1 MNKLLVV
8 KLAIALALILSACQS
23 APPPTP
29 DGAAPSGESENGLCG
44 DRAQLA
50 NELFVYN
57 WTDYLD
63 SELLD
68 KFESECGVKVSEVYY
83 DSNEALLAT
92 LQAGGAAYDVI
103 VPSDY
108 MIQIMISENLLEPLD
123 YNIIT
128 NIKNYPDHFR
138 HQYFDPEQKY
148 TVPYFWGTAGLAVD
162 TNVIPDP
169 EPSWGLVFDPASE
182 ACGQIGMLDD
192 VRETLGA
199 ALIYL
204 GYSVNDVDP
213 AHLEEA
219 KDLLIQQAACV
230 KAYDSNSNDDSLIQ
244 GEMEVAHMWTGDAVL
259 AADPAS
265 GGREGIVYII
275 PDEGTT
281 IFQDALAVPT
291 SAPNKYTAMVFINFL
306 ADAENAAQNT
316 LVVGYPTT
324 NEAARAFI
332 DPDILNDESAYPPD
346 SVFDRLQ
353 PIEDVGD
360 AIELYDRIWTE
371 FKAAIGS

>member
-1 MNKLLVV
+1 
-8 KLAIALALILSACQS
+8 
-23 APPPTP
+23 
-29 DGAAPSGESENGLCG
+29 
-44 DRAQLA
+44 
-50 NELFVYN
+50 
-57 WTDYLD
+57 
-63 SELLD
+63 
-68 KFESECGVKVSEVYY
+68 
-83 DSNEALLAT
+83 
-92 LQAGGAAYDVI
+92 
-103 VPSDY
+103 
-108 MIQIMISENLLEPLD
+108 
-123 YNIIT
+123 
-128 NIKNYPDHFR
+128 
-138 HQYFDPEQKY
+138 
-148 TVPYFWGTAGLAVD
+148 
-162 TNVIPDP
+162 
-169 EPSWGLVFDPASE
+169 
-182 ACGQIGMLDD
+182 
-192 VRETLGA
+192 
-199 ALIYL
+199 
-204 GYSVNDVDP
+204 
-213 AHLEEA
+213 
-219 KDLLIQQAACV
+219 
-230 KAYDSNSNDDSLIQ
+230 
-244 GEMEVAHMWTGDAVL
+244 MEVAHMWTGDAVL

-291 SAPNKYTAMVFINFL
+291 SAPNKYTAMVFIIFL